1 MRFRFENE
9 YISIRLGLPFSS
21 KMSRF
26 ENALES
32 GSKRKRK
39 HIVLTRSSHRE
50 GKCCRQLRTAN
61 RAKTVC
67 RTVEHMNCFFIKV
80 NNLDLLAL

>member
-1 MRFRFENE
+1 MNFSAMRHDKYSHTDAKVLALTNARSTLMRFRFENA
-9 YISIRLGLPFSS
+9 YISMRLGLPFSS

-39 HIVLTRSSHRE
+39 HIVLTRSSH
-50 GKCCRQLRTAN
+50 
-61 RAKTVC
+61 
-67 RTVEHMNCFFIKV
+67 
-80 NNLDLLAL
+80 